1 MSMITEQ
8 IKKLRERAKGFFNIG
23 DYDTSGLLKDA
34 ADTIEQLAKKAKGYN
49 TVYFTPIDTEAY
61 KKALED
67 IKAEITEE
75 KECAYAD
82 FERYKVEYLGQD
94 WEDAL
99 DSLPHDD
106 FRYGMERCL
115 EIISKHNPYKVG
127 RERA

>member
-49 TVYFTPIDTEAY
+49 TVYFTPIETEAY

-67 IKAEITEE
+67 IRADLKQSIQNGVIKIECGNE
-75 KECAYAD
+75 KLFDIIDHNDPLRAGK
-82 FERYKVEYLGQD
+82 ERE
-94 WEDAL
+94 
-99 DSLPHDD
+99 
-106 FRYGMERCL
+106 
-115 EIISKHNPYKVG
+115 
-127 RERA
+127 